1 MSKIKQVT
9 LPSDSATV
17 KITEKQWNENIS
29 NTFEDVRGE
38 LVTTGEWQIPVKY
51 RALAVRKNWK
61 SNKYGD
67 YIETVTLYGKRTL
80 GDIKEDGYK
89 LTGRVSING
98 KKIRAYTSS
107 VLFELPDGRL
117 YEVAVISC

>member
-1 MSKIKQVT
+1 MPKNNQIT
-9 LPSDSATV
+9 LPADSATV
-17 KITEKQWNENIS
+17 KITENQWIEFIS
-29 NTFEDVRGE
+29 QSFEDNR
-38 LVTTGEWQIPVKY
+38 GEWQIPVKY
-51 RALAVRKNWK
+51 RALAVRNNWK
-61 SNKYGD
+61 SNEYGNW
-67 YIETVTLYGKRTL
+67 IESVTLYGKRTL

-117 YEVAVISC
+117 YGVAVISC